1 MALAAANPRIEII
14 SMDSALVYRGMDI
27 GTAKPSPAERLQ
39 VRHHLIDIIDP
50 AQSYSAARF
59 VQDALNAA
67 VDVRARGNIPIVVGG
82 TMLYYK
88 AYADGLDDLPS
99 APREIRDAIA
109 QEAHLIGWPEMHEQ
123 LRQIDPHTAARLKP
137 ADAQRIS
144 RALELFRFTGQ
155 TMSTLIAKSQ
165 PRETHRNG
173 QRETLDVVALLPED
187 RGQLHERI
195 AKRFHAM
202 LDAGF
207 VDEVCALRAR
217 GDLTAQMPSMRCVG
231 YRQAWDYLD
240 GVGSKD
246 EFIAAGIAATRQ
258 LAKRQITWI
267 RSFHDVQRIDPFDGS
282 RAVTACAEILNSA

>member
-1 MALAAANPRIEII
+1 
-14 SMDSALVYRGMDI
+14 
-27 GTAKPSPAERLQ
+27 
-39 VRHHLIDIIDP
+39 
-50 AQSYSAARF
+50 
-59 VQDALNAA
+59 
-67 VDVRARGNIPIVVGG
+67 
-82 TMLYYK
+82 
-88 AYADGLDDLPS
+88 
-99 APREIRDAIA
+99 
-109 QEAHLIGWPEMHEQ
+109 
-123 LRQIDPHTAARLKP
+123 
-137 ADAQRIS
+137 
-144 RALELFRFTGQ
+144 
-155 TMSTLIAKSQ
+155 MSTLIAKSQ